1 MDKVW
6 FLPRIFFSAEGG
18 AGGGGAAPAADT
30 APAAADAAPAG
41 DGLGTALADAFA
53 GDAPAV
59 EGDDAAPAGDD
70 SGTEAEPAV
79 DEPGAFEIA
88 APEGLEVFAAE
99 FASYGAAAN
108 EFLTANPA
116 ATARDALKWA
126 TEYQASQVKDAG
138 AAQRAQFENVVKQWD
153 ADARADAD
161 FGGANYDANVQSAL
175 AGVRAVGSPELVD
188 ILDQSGLGSHPA
200 VLKAFAKIGKHAQ
213 ESPILGGEGGKGNV
227 SFANA
232 LYGKKG

>member
-1 MDKVW
+1 MDKAW

-18 AGGGGAAPAADT
+18 AGGGAAPAAADA
-30 APAAADAAPAG
+30 APASTDAAPAG

-53 GDAPAV
+53 GDAPD
-59 EGDDAAPAGDD
+59 GDAAAPADVDGAA
-70 SGTEAEPAV
+70 EAEPAV
-79 DEPGAFEIA
+79 EEPGAFEIS
-88 APEGLEVFAAE
+88 APEGLEVFAAD
-99 FASYGAAAN
+99 FASYGTAAN

-126 TEYQASQVKDAG
+126 TEYQAAQVKDAG

-200 VLKAFAKIGKHAQ
+200 VLKAFAKIGKHAH

>member
-6 FLPRIFFSAEGG
+6 FLPRIFFSAEDG
-18 AGGGGAAPAADT
+18 AGGGDAPAA

-41 DGLGTALADAFA
+41 EGLGTALADAFA

-59 EGDDAAPAGDD
+59 EGDDAAPADD
-70 SGTEAEPAV
+70 AGAEAEPAV
-79 DEPGAFEIA
+79 EEPGVFEIA

-99 FASYGAAAN
+99 FASYGTAAN

-126 TEYQASQVKDAG
+126 TEYQAAQVKDAG

>member
-1 MDKVW
+1 MDKAW

-18 AGGGGAAPAADT
+18 AGGGDAPAADA
-30 APAAADAAPAG
+30 APAAADAAG

-59 EGDDAAPAGDD
+59 DGADAASADDAGA
-70 SGTEAEPAV
+70 EAEPAV
-79 DEPGAFEIA
+79 EEPGAFEIP

-99 FASYGAAAN
+99 FANYGTAAN

-126 TEYQASQVKDAG
+126 TEYQAAQVKDAG

>member
-18 AGGGGAAPAADT
+18 SGGGDAPAAAPA
-30 APAAADAAPAG
+30 AAADAAPAG

-59 EGDDAAPAGDD
+59 EGDDAAPADD
-70 SGTEAEPAV
+70 AGAEAEPAV

-88 APEGLEVFAAE
+88 APEGLEVFAAD

-126 TEYQASQVKDAG
+126 TEYQAAQVKDAG